1 MSENNSGF
9 SRRRL
14 LQGTAAIAGAY
25 AASRVVG
32 GSLIGNAYAQF
43 APTKEALLIINLRG
57 GYNSIFTGADAFLG
71 SGAYSVTSSNIRD
84 LGNGLFVDNAT
95 FGTLPANA
103 LANMATV
110 GVRHGIN
117 SHDTAQNDL
126 FQFNNQSA
134 VLSLADA
141 MGGEGS
147 IKAAY
152 FGQIPGSHPP
162 VGSTSLQRITDMGS
176 TIAALGGV
184 TNPTMPDREIA
195 AKGMA
200 AARAMS
206 AKELEA
212 NPASLSTVGQG
223 YPAAIETLKQPVKVF
238 NFTEAAQAY
247 GLNANATGVGGFTSQ
262 MLAAELMVNAGT
274 NVIVA
279 QNGGWDTHG
288 DQSAGTVRQMMTQN
302 ILPGLRTFLNRM
314 WNADGYNVTVAI
326 VGEFARSLPGSDDQ
340 PSVSVTVM
348 GKKVKVGTTGKTD
361 ANVRLPAGTPS
372 IPGLWAYLATVT
384 GAKANPFGTNPHSSI
399 VKA

>member
-1 MSENNSGF
+1 MGKDTFGF

-14 LQGTAAIAGAY
+14 LQGTAAVAGAY
-25 AASRVVG
+25 AASKMVG
-32 GSLIGNAYAQF
+32 GSLIGHAHAQF
-43 APTKEALLIINLRG
+43 APSKDALLIINLRG
-57 GYNSIFTGADAFLG
+57 GYNSIFTGADSFLG

-84 LGNGLFVDNAT
+84 LGNGLFVDTST
-95 FGTLPANA
+95 FGTLPAPA
-103 LANMATV
+103 LASMATV

-117 SHDTAQNDL
+117 SHENSQDAM
-126 FQFNNQSA
+126 FHFNNQSA
-134 VLSLADA
+134 VLMLADA

-147 IKAAY
+147 IKAAH
-152 FGQIPGSHPP
+152 FGGVPGSHPP

-184 TNPTMPDREIA
+184 TNLSMPDREIA

-206 AKELEA
+206 SRELRA
-212 NPASLSTVGQG
+212 NPASLSTVDQG
-223 YPAAIETLKQPVKVF
+223 YPAAIDTLQQPVKVF
-238 NFTEAAQAY
+238 NFAEAAQAY
-247 GLNANATGVGGFTSQ
+247 GLNATATGVGSFTSQ
-262 MLAAELMVNAGT
+262 MLAAELMVHAGT

-288 DQSAGTVRQMMTQN
+288 DRSAATVRQMMTRN

-314 WNADGYNVTVAI
+314 WSADGYNVTVAI

-340 PSVSVTVM
+340 PSVSVTVI
-348 GKKVKVGTTGKTD
+348 GKNVKVGTTGKTD
-361 ANVRLPAGTPS
+361 ANVRLAAGTPTF
-372 IPGLWAYLATVT
+372 PGLWAYLATVT
-384 GAKANPFGTNPHSSI
+384 SVKGTPFGANPHTAL